1 MLLKYAQ
8 NIPRRDHTLGSKIS
22 LKKLDEVM
30 SSSFSNQNA
39 MKLKINDR
47 SEFEKLT
54 NMWN

>member
-39 MKLKINDR
+39 MKLKINDN
-47 SEFEKLT
+47 EKENKIT
-54 NMWN
+54 NR